1 MSKAYLIAHISV
13 HEKEVFETFKKMSTP
28 LISEYGGR
36 LLARNPEV
44 ATLEGNQ

>member
-1 MSKAYLIAHISV
+1 MSKSYLIARIFV
-13 HEKEVFETFKKMSTP
+13 HDKEAFETFKQMSTP

-44 ATLEGNQ
+44 